1 MIDNEYSSIYSSDL
15 SIILSIMVN
24 IYDKSSIVRF
34 FVYFES
40 FKSEIIL
47 LKKKN
52 GKENASSNV
61 AGNNSIVSFYCVCS
75 QCCCRNFLRVIY
87 LQELLVLCHK

>member
-1 MIDNEYSSIYSSDL
+1 MCLVFYINMTDNEYSSIYSSDL
-15 SIILSIMVN
+15 SIILN

-47 LKKKN
+47 LKKKR
-52 GKENASSNV
+52 KRKRE
-61 AGNNSIVSFYCVCS
+61 
-75 QCCCRNFLRVIY
+75 Q
-87 LQELLVLCHK
+87 